1 MLKENKP
8 LEQLLSLGRK
18 IIPHWVFRA
27 SQPVYHWLLAWAGA
41 IVYRFPS
48 RGMKII
54 GVTGTKGK
62 STTTFLIA
70 KILEEAGEPVAA
82 IGSLGYKIREK
93 EWPNTLKMTMPG
105 RMRLQHFLH
114 QAKSAGCKYVV
125 LEVTSEG
132 IKQKRHLGIKFD
144 CAVLTTIH
152 REHIENHGSY
162 EKYIQAK
169 EQLFKKTNQTHI
181 LNADDPLFER
191 FQKMPSQKT
200 ILYTAQDWE
209 RLGLKTEL
217 PGDFNKYNILA
228 AASVA
233 ENYRVEPEVIRQAIA
248 KINTIPGRM
257 EFIWSEQ
264 GFWVVVDYAHTP
276 DSLILVYDYLKR
288 QLKRGGRLI
297 AILGAAGGGRDKW
310 KRPEFGKI
318 AAHYCDEIILTNE
331 DPYDEDP
338 VQILAEV
345 KSGISNSQSHGS
357 LGISFPISNLFE
369 IIDRKEAMRYA
380 LTKAKKGDIVV
391 ITGKGAET
399 SMALANGQKIP
410 WSDKEM
416 VLSLLK

>member
-18 IIPHWVFRA
+18 IIPRWVFKT

-48 RGMKII
+48 HGMKII

-233 ENYRVEPEVIRQAIA
+233 ENYRVEPEVIRRAIA

>member
-1 MLKENKP
+1 
-8 LEQLLSLGRK
+8 
-18 IIPHWVFRA
+18 
-27 SQPVYHWLLAWAGA
+27 
-41 IVYRFPS
+41 
-48 RGMKII
+48 MKII

>member
-233 ENYRVEPEVIRQAIA
+233 ENYRVEPEVIRRAIA

>member
-1 MLKENKP
+1 VLKENKP

-233 ENYRVEPEVIRQAIA
+233 ENYRVEPEVIRRAIA

>member
-1 MLKENKP
+1 MLKENKQ
-8 LEQLLSLGRK
+8 LERLLSLGRK
-18 IIPHWVFRA
+18 IIPHWVFKKA
-27 SQPVYHWLLAWAGA
+27 QPIYHWLLAWAGA
-41 IVYRFPS
+41 VIYRFPS
-48 RGMKII
+48 NSMKVI

-82 IGSLGYKIREK
+82 IGSLGYKIRDK

-105 RMRLQHFLH
+105 RMRVQHFLR
-114 QAKSAGCKYVV
+114 QAKNAGCKYVV

-144 CAVLTTIH
+144 SAVLTTIH

-169 EQLFKKTNQTHI
+169 EQLFKKTKQTHV
-181 LNADDPLFER
+181 LNTDDPLAER
-191 FQKMPSQKT
+191 FQKLPSLKT

-233 ENYRVEPEVIRQAIA
+233 ENYRVAPEVIRQAVA
-248 KINTIPGRM
+248 KITNIPGRM
-257 EFIWSEQ
+257 EFIWSPKE
-264 GFWVVVDYAHTP
+264 FLVVVDYAHTP
-276 DSLILVYDYLKR
+276 DSLMLVYDYLKR
-288 QLKRGGRLI
+288 QLKRGGKLI

-331 DPYDEDP
+331 DPYDENP
-338 VQILAEV
+338 EAILEQIA
-345 KSGISNSQSHGS
+345 SGFSQIPNGKFQMTK
-357 LGISFPISNLFE
+357 IM
-369 IIDRKEAMRYA
+369 DRREAMQHA
-380 LTKAKKGDIVV
+380 LTTAKKGDIVV

-416 VLSLLK
+416 VLGLLNVLKSSHG